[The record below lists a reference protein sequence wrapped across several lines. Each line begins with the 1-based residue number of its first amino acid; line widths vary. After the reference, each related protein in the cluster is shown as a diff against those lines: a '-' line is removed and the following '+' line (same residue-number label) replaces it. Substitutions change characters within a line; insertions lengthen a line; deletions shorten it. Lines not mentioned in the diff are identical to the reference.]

1 MNSLPPNHWNESDFA
16 ELEQIIAD
24 AKGYVVPSA
33 DLRPRVID
41 SVREIDV
48 QHVHLAKLRNLIIC
62 AVLLWM
68 IVMAVFFVLSSKR
81 KQFTSPTSSEVEQ
94 KSIEYATQNGYS
106 KDWGMVDVFRE
117 LRGGNAPNT
126 SP

>member
-1 MNSLPPNHWNESDFA
+1 MVFTT
-16 ELEQIIAD
+16 
-24 AKGYVVPSA
+24 K
-33 DLRPRVID
+33 VIPF
-41 SVREIDV
+41 
-48 QHVHLAKLRNLIIC
+48 
-62 AVLLWM
+62 
-68 IVMAVFFVLSSKR
+68 IVGFFVFSTSVFSQIEVYQLDTAVAVHYLSPMRDGLRSKNHVL
-81 KQFTSPTSSEVEQ
+81 KQ